1 MVGQGMLLMDS
12 AALLGDPLE
21 GEIRCL
27 QHMLSP
33 QVTFW
38 GLNLLMLIINF
49 GSDGLNHQEHFC

>member
-1 MVGQGMLLMDS
+1 MGILGQGMLFPMDA

-21 GEIRCL
+21 GEVKCL

-38 GLNLLMLIINF
+38 GLNLLMLIINVIL
-49 GSDGLNHQEHFC
+49 GQMN